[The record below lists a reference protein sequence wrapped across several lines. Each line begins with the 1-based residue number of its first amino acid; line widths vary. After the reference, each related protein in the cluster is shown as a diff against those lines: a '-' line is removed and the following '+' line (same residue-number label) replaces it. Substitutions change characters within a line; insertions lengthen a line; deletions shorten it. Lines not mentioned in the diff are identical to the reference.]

1 MSRGSYVKDSHGN
14 KIESYICSVR
24 KPMQYYALVDK
35 EGKVLKTCFPEDKK
49 KLQAEKK
56 KGLKIVLKKYE
67 GCPRW
72 KNDLDF
78 ED

>member
-1 MSRGSYVKDSHGN
+1 M
-14 KIESYICSVR
+14 E
-24 KPMQYYALVDK
+24 YYALVDK
-35 EGKVLKTCFPEDKK
+35 DGKVLKTCFMEDKK

-56 KGLKIVLKKYE
+56 KGFKIVLKKYE
-67 GCPRW
+67 GCPRS